1 MPPLSELGGTN
12 LLRQFI
18 ALSRGLIKSAN
29 GWYHQ
34 DSSGRLVRRTFV
46 CGIRFS
52 PAIFLST
59 YNRLV
64 VTLFRV
70 IN

>member
-46 CGIRFS
+46 CRNPFFPCNFFVRVQSSRGHS
-52 PAIFLST
+52 LSR
-59 YNRLV
+59 N
-64 VTLFRV
+64 
-70 IN
+70 

>member
-1 MPPLSELGGTN
+1 MAATN

-18 ALSRGLIKSAN
+18 ALSRRLIKSAN

-46 CGIRFS
+46 CRNPFLPGNFFIRIQS
-52 PAIFLST
+52 SRGHSLSR
-59 YNRLV
+59 N
-64 VTLFRV
+64 
-70 IN
+70 